1 MRPEACANMFPFLVQ
16 TNNLFVFQNEAKGIE
31 VVHNFQ
37 KLFIIIIVFP
47 HRQQIA
53 HYSEL

>member
-1 MRPEACANMFPFLVQ
+1 MSPHAVFPFLGQ
-16 TNNLFVFQNEAKGIE
+16 TSNLFVFQNEAKSIGGIR
-31 VVHNFQ
+31 NFQ
-37 KLFIIIIVFP
+37 KLFIISITFP